1 MSGEL
6 RKGRKGRLNYGTIY
20 TLPIV
25 VWFTVFFL
33 VPLLVIVLFSFLE
46 ADIDGGVLP
55 RFTAAAFAGLW
66 KPRILK
72 LFVNTVWVSLAS
84 TALTIAM
91 ALPCAYY
98 MARSRNKTLLLIL
111 VIVPFWT
118 NFIIR
123 IFAWKSILEANGV
136 VNSALVGLGLVANPL
151 QLEHNWIAVIV
162 INVYTYLT
170 YAILPLFSTIE
181 KFDFTLLEAARDLG
195 ATKMQAIFRVLL
207 PNVRAGIVTA
217 VFFTF
222 IPLLGSFVV
231 QQLIGTK
238 DMYMLGNEINDNIYK
253 YFDWPT
259 AYALA
264 VVLMLLANAG
274 LLFVM
279 RSDRRQAKVQAA
291 RRVDD
296 PDGLSPDQSGR
307 KAGASGTMVALG
319 AGAGGAE

>member
-1 MSGEL
+1 MSGPKRR
-6 RKGRKGRLNYGTIY
+6 RKRNYGTIY
-20 TLPIV
+20 TLPLV
-25 VWFTVFFL
+25 VWFTLFFL
-33 VPLLVIVLFSFLE
+33 VPLLIIVLFSFLA

-55 RFTAAAFAGLW
+55 RFSIAAFTGLA

-72 LFVNTVWVSLAS
+72 LFVNTIWVSLAS
-84 TALTIAM
+84 TAITILM
-91 ALPCAYY
+91 ALPCAYF
-98 MARSRNKTLLLIL
+98 MARSKNKTMLLIL
-111 VIVPFWT
+111 VIIPFWT

-136 VNSALVGLGLVANPL
+136 INSVLMGIGLVASPL
-151 QLEHNWIAVIV
+151 QLEHNWAAVIL

-181 KFDFTLLEAARDLG
+181 KFDFTLLEAAQDLG
-195 ATKMQAIFRVLL
+195 ATKMQAITKVLL
-207 PNVRAGIVTA
+207 PNVRSGIVTA

-264 VVLMLLANAG
+264 VALMMLANVG
-274 LLFVM
+274 LVFVM
-279 RSDRRQAKVQAA
+279 MSERKQARTLGA
-291 RRVDD
+291 RRVDE
-296 PDGLSPDQSGR
+296 
-307 KAGASGTMVALG
+307 AAA
-319 AGAGGAE
+319 

>member
-1 MSGEL
+1 MSGGA
-6 RKGRKGRLNYGTIY
+6 RKGRPGYGSIY
-20 TLPIV
+20 TFPLV
-25 VWFTVFFL
+25 AWFTIFFL

-55 RFTAAAFAGLW
+55 HLTVAAFAGLW
-66 KPRILK
+66 KPRIFK
-72 LFVNTVWVSLAS
+72 LFANTVWVSAVS
-84 TALTIAM
+84 TALTIVM

-98 MARSRNKTLLLIL
+98 MARSKNKTLLLIL
-111 VIVPFWT
+111 VIIPFWT

-136 VNSALVGLGLVANPL
+136 VNSMLTGLGLIADPL

-181 KFDFTLLEAARDLG
+181 KFDFTLLEAALDLG
-195 ATKMQAIFRVLL
+195 ATKMQAIFKVLL
-207 PNVRAGIVTA
+207 PNVRSGIVTA

-264 VVLMLLANAG
+264 VVLMLLANVG
-274 LLFVM
+274 LVFVM
-279 RSDRRQAKVQAA
+279 HSDKRQAKARSS
-291 RRVDD
+291 RRVDE
-296 PDGLSPDQSGR
+296 PAA
-307 KAGASGTMVALG
+307 AGVAG
-319 AGAGGAE
+319 

>member
-1 MSGEL
+1 MRGGA
-6 RKGRKGRLNYGTIY
+6 RRGRVNYGSAY
-20 TLPIV
+20 TFPLVI
-25 VWFTVFFL
+25 WFTVFFL
-33 VPLLVIVLFSFLE
+33 VPLLIIVLFSLLE

-55 RFTAAAFAGLW
+55 RISVAAYLGLA
-66 KPRILK
+66 KPRILR
-72 LFVNTVWVSLAS
+72 LFLNTICVSAAS
-84 TALTIAM
+84 TALTIIM
-91 ALPCAYY
+91 ALPCAYH

-136 VNSALVGLGLVANPL
+136 INSALMGLGLVASPL

-195 ATKMQAIFRVLL
+195 ATKMQAVFKVLI

-264 VVLMLLANAG
+264 VVLMMFANLG
-274 LLFVM
+274 LLFVIK
-279 RSDRRQAKVQAA
+279 SDRRQAKARAA
-291 RRVDD
+291 HRVDE
-296 PDGLSPDQSGR
+296 PDGLG
-307 KAGASGTMVALG
+307 
-319 AGAGGAE
+319 GGAQNAPGLPAADSGGPT